1 MFAYIIEF
9 PQNLLFTISVNQTL
23 KFPIEYATFL
33 EDVFYQTVN
42 VIGQK
47 VKASRRV
54 SYPVLKLLI
63 RENTLVLPLRL
74 NMAFTAA

>member
-1 MFAYIIEF
+1 MRIIESQYF
-9 PQNLLFTISVNQTL
+9 RVNM
-23 KFPIEYATFL
+23 F
-33 EDVFYQTVN
+33 VN

-54 SYPVLKLLI
+54 SYTVLKLLI
-63 RENTLVLPLRL
+63 RENISVLPLRL

>member
-1 MFAYIIEF
+1 MGDEMGVAFDDINRCYNGC
-9 PQNLLFTISVNQTL
+9 QMMMGVKT
-23 KFPIEYATFL
+23 
-33 EDVFYQTVN
+33 TVN
-42 VIGQK
+42 VIGIK